1 MNDLDVGTAKRQ
13 TLLSRQMVSLLLA
26 SLGSLTSFYLL
37 VSVVPLYAATGGAG
51 EWGAGLSTGVM
62 MLATVLTE
70 LVVPALL
77 SRCGYRAGFALG
89 MLLLGV
95 PSAALAASHALLLV
109 LAVCLARGVGL
120 GIVVVAGPAL
130 VAELAPD
137 GRRGEA
143 LGLYGVA
150 VGVPAVVGLPL
161 GLWLSVHLGYAPVFA
176 VGAAVSLGMLAAVA
190 GLPSARGR
198 IEKRRGVLGGLRDGA
213 LARPTVIFAAITL
226 AAGILLTF
234 LPLAV
239 PAGSR
244 GTAAL
249 ALLVQASTMPFARWL
264 AGRYSDRHGAA
275 RLLLPAVFT
284 AAAGTAGLV
293 WLDNTY
299 ALITGAALFG
309 VGFGAA
315 QNVTLTLMFQRTRK
329 AEFGRVSAL
338 WNLAYDGG
346 MGIGATG
353 FGLMA
358 GLVGYP
364 TGFALTAA
372 VLFTALVPA
381 WLDRRRN
388 T

>member
-1 MNDLDVGTAKRQ
+1 
-13 TLLSRQMVSLLLA
+13 
-26 SLGSLTSFYLL
+26 
-37 VSVVPLYAATGGAG
+37 
-51 EWGAGLSTGVM
+51 M
-62 MLATVLTE
+62 MLATVLME
-70 LVVPALL
+70 LAVPALL
-77 SRCGYRAGFALG
+77 GRCGYRTGFALG
-89 MLLLGV
+89 LLLLGV
-95 PSAALAASHALLLV
+95 PSAALAASPALLLV
-109 LAVCLARGVGL
+109 LAVCLARGAGL

-130 VAELAPD
+130 VAESVPGD
-137 GRRGEA
+137 RRGEA

-150 VGVPAVVGLPL
+150 VGVPAIVGLPL
-161 GLWLSVHLGYAPVFA
+161 GLWLSVHFGYEPVFA
-176 VGAAVSLGMLAAVA
+176 IGAAVSLGTLATVAV
-190 GLPSARGR
+190 LPSARR
-198 IEKRRGVLGGLRDGA
+198 PIEQHTGVLGGLRDGA
-213 LARPTVIFAAITL
+213 LARPATIFAAITL

-244 GTAAL
+244 GTVAL
-249 ALLVQASTMPFARWL
+249 ALLVQASTMPLARWL
-264 AGRYSDRHGAA
+264 AGRYGDRHGAA

-284 AAAGTAGLV
+284 AAAGTGGLV
-293 WLDNTY
+293 WLDNPY

-309 VGFGAA
+309 IGFGAA
-315 QNVTLTLMFQRTRK
+315 QNVTLTLMFQRTPK

-372 VLFTALVPA
+372 VLFTALIPA
-381 WLDRRRN
+381 WLDRRRKI
-388 T
+388 